1 MQIRVWDL
9 PLRVFHWL
17 LALSIL
23 GSLVT
28 VKLGEMQVHGWFG
41 LFAISL
47 LVFRLLWGVW
57 GSRHAQFRAFVVS
70 PSATLRYLRA
80 PWKALGH
87 NPLGSWSIL
96 ALIGLFLVQSLSGLG
111 TSDDIF
117 YDGPLVKHLSSA
129 WVSVMGQ
136 VHTATEPVIYG
147 LVGLHVAAIFY
158 YRVVRREELLLAMV
172 HGDKHLPHGPL
183 PHGSPTDMS
192 PARDDAGLRLRGLLT
207 YGVVAAMVWL
217 GYVYLSL

>member
-17 LALSIL
+17 LALSVL

-28 VKLGEMQVHGWFG
+28 VKLGEMQAHGWFG

-57 GSRHAQFRAFVVS
+57 GSRHAQFRTFVVS
-70 PSATLRYLRA
+70 PSTTLRYLRA
-80 PWKALGH
+80 PWRALGH

-117 YDGPLVKHLSSA
+117 YDGPLVKHLTSA
-129 WVSVMGQ
+129 WVSTMGR

-147 LVGLHVAAIFY
+147 LVGLHVAAVLY
-158 YRVVRREELLLAMV
+158 HRVVRREELLMAML
-172 HGDKHLPHGPL
+172 HGDKHLPFGSLPL
-183 PHGSPTDMS
+183 GSTTETI
-192 PARDDAGLRLRGLLT
+192 PARDFL
-207 YGVVAAMVWL
+207 V
-217 GYVYLSL
+217 